1 MDYLLTWTT
10 TMLVLMVSL
19 VVGIGSAMVIRD
31 GAVRTLW
38 AAVVGFLFAAGAAAA
53 VLLGHS
59 WMFSDAARAQAQ
71 IVALGAGLTGLIYFM
86 RAPS

>member
-1 MDYLLTWTT
+1 
-10 TMLVLMVSL
+10 MLVLMVSL
-19 VVGIGSAMVIRD
+19 IGGIGSAMVIRE
-31 GAVRTLW
+31 GVLRTLW
-38 AAVVGFLFAAGAAAA
+38 AALIGLLFLAGAATSV
-53 VLLGHS
+53 VLGYS